1 MSPNGD
7 GRNDTFNV
15 TSIGRFP
22 GSTCH
27 IYNRWGNLVFEDLD
41 YDGTWKA
48 MDIPDGVYYYIVG
61 VNKNTGMELFSG
73 DLTIVR

>member
-1 MSPNGD
+1 
-7 GRNDTFNV
+7 
-15 TSIGRFP
+15 
-22 GSTCH
+22 
-27 IYNRWGNLVFEDLD
+27 VFEDLD